1 MKLFRDDDP
10 YISKRKW
17 KQIFLAMSIMVLVL
31 YVVAMI
37 CSLCGSTYF
46 ILNYQ
51 NEQMDR
57 IEAWFRDHQIY
68 GLINIAFNVIEFEIV
83 MSFVLK
89 RTVDEETYDEIE
101 MIMYKDV
108 YGCHFNKWLLEKAT
122 QEMVNEDG
130 TKGGHWNLEQTTMVA
145 RSNGIEFKHFNEYDW
160 NYVMNMVYSDYYG
173 AVPNE
178 TASYVKIA
186 RRFLEDKDA
195 EQGKALKYYI
205 AMKR

>member
-1 MKLFRDDDP
+1 MH
-10 YISKRKW
+10 RK
-17 KQIFLAMSIMVLVL
+17 IIEEATL
-31 YVVAMI
+31 
-37 CSLCGSTYF
+37 
-46 ILNYQ
+46 
-51 NEQMDR
+51 EQLKDFAYR
-57 IEAWFRDHQIY
+57 
-68 GLINIAFNVIEFEIV
+68 AFD
-83 MSFVLK
+83 MLK

-122 QEMVNEDG
+122 QDMVNEDG

-195 EQGKALKYYI
+195 EEGKALKYYL